1 MAEIWL
7 VVAEGPDAGR
17 EWRLAEPLVIGRGG
31 DADVVLADPTV
42 SRHHASFSAQG
53 ETAVVE
59 DLESSNGT
67 FVNGEQVAQPRRV
80 TAGDVIALGGS
91 TAIEVKVGPTGTH
104 TPTGDPTVVEQ
115 AADATPSGGTTV
127 S

>member
-7 VVAEGPDAGR
+7 VVSEGPDAGR
-17 EWRLAEPLVIGRGG
+17 EWRLTEPLVIGRAGN
-31 DADVVLADPTV
+31 ADVVLADPTV
-42 SRHHASFSAQG
+42 SRHHASVSAQG
-53 ETAVVE
+53 DTAVVE

-80 TAGDVIALGGS
+80 AAGDVIGLGGT
-91 TAIEVKVGPTGTH
+91 TAIEVKVGPTGVH
-104 TPTGDPTVVEQ
+104 TPTGEPTVVEPAPGAQ
-115 AADATPSGGTTV
+115 PSGGTTV